1 MRIVLLGAGNLATHL
16 SIALQGAGQQIVQV
30 FSKTANSA
38 STLAHKLNVP
48 YTIDA
53 DELIQD
59 ADIYFYAVSDDALES
74 LLDMDLAPEA
84 IHVHTAGSIAMDI
97 FKSNKVHHGVFYPLQ
112 TFSKTKAVD
121 FNQIPIFLESSDMEV
136 ERVLNTL
143 AYAVSKNVYETNSDQ
158 RMKLHL
164 AAVYACNYVNHLY
177 HIASDI
183 VASIDLPF
191 DVLKPL
197 IIETAD
203 KINYLSPA
211 DAQTGPAKRN
221 DISVINKHLELLDKS
236 ADLSK
241 LYSMLSQMIL
251 DKNLHQS

>member
-1 MRIVLLGAGNLATHL
+1 MKVVFIGAGNLATHL
-16 SIALQGAGQQIVQV
+16 SIALQNAGQQIVQV
-30 FSKTANSA
+30 YSKTATSA
-38 STLAHKLNVP
+38 SILAHKLNVP
-48 YTIDA
+48 YTIDV

-59 ADIYFYAVSDDALES
+59 ADIYFYAVSDDALET
-74 LLDMDLAPEA
+74 LLNMDLAPEA
-84 IHVHTAGSIAMDI
+84 IHVHTAGSISIDI
-97 FKSNKVHHGVFYPLQ
+97 FKGKKAHHGVFYPLQ

-121 FNQIPIFLESSDMEV
+121 FNQIPIFLESSDDEV

-143 AYAVSKNVYETNSDQ
+143 AYAVSKNVYPINSDQ

-177 HIASDI
+177 DIASDL

-197 IIETAD
+197 IRETAD
-203 KINYLSPA
+203 KINFLSPA

-221 DISVINKHLELLDKS
+221 DTNVINKHLELLDKS
-236 ADLSK
+236 SDLSD
-241 LYSMLSQMIL
+241 LYRKLSQMIL